1 MNDLTVSRRSIVVV
15 LVTASTLLLAACGG
29 TASTSGG
36 ATGATS
42 SAKTSTAGS
51 GGDGMAGM
59 DMGPSAAP
67 AVASLRLAKGSF
79 TAAQAAAPLTFSIAD
94 VHDRTITAF
103 QEEQTKLLHLIVV
116 RDDLTGYQH
125 LHPEVDAKGTWTV
138 PVTFA
143 HGGTYR
149 VVADFVPVIDGKAYG
164 RTVVTGKLTVEG
176 DNTPVPLPAP
186 AASTTVDGY
195 TVALQGSLNAASESV
210 VTFTITDAAGK
221 PVALDTYLGAY
232 GHLVAFSAKDLAYVH
247 IHPQEAE
254 AIAGT
259 ILFEGQVAAPGPH
272 RLFLQFSAGGA
283 VHTAEFT
290 LVAT

>member
-1 MNDLTVSRRSIVVV
+1 MRLVSPRFIGRA
-15 LVTASTLLLAACGG
+15 LASVSALLLAACGSS
-29 TASTSGG
+29 ASTSGG
-36 ATGATS
+36 AAGATS

-51 GGDGMAGM
+51 GGGGMGGM
-59 DMGPSAAP
+59 DMGPSAPP
-67 AVASLRLAKGSF
+67 AAASLHLAKGPF
-79 TAAQAAAPLTFSIAD
+79 AAASATTLRFTIAD
-94 VHDRTITAF
+94 VRGRTITTF

-149 VVADFVPVIDGKAYG
+149 VVADFVPVIDGKSYG
-164 RTVVTGKLTVEG
+164 RTVVTGKLAVEG

-186 AASTTVDGY
+186 ATSTTVDGY
-195 TVALQGSLNAASESV
+195 TVALQGTLNATSESA
-210 VTFTITDAAGK
+210 VTFTITDATGK
-221 PVALDTYLGAY
+221 PATLGTYLGAY
-232 GHLVAFSAKDLAYVH
+232 GHLVAFAAKDLAYVH

-254 AIAGT
+254 TTTGT
-259 ILFEGQVAAPGPH
+259 IMFEGQVAAPGPH
-272 RLFLQFSAGGA
+272 RLFLQFSAAGT

-290 LVAT
+290 LLAT